1 MDNFDNFFG
10 SLFLEKDENQYV
22 STSTPEVLQLTS
34 CLTGSENEISVKDS
48 NDLASTNLNLDIS
61 EIGNDLVSIFY
72 DLNLENENTNNT
84 IITTATTEQPN
95 TEEYIL
101 GSKTAK
107 KIIKSKVVYSSDI
120 VENTEYKIQI
130 TENTESRLLYIE
142 DSESDLDD
150 TSEEISSDEDL
161 DNNNTLE
168 VPDRNFSHLN
178 HEIQN
183 ENYDNNFIN
192 DDDNVDPLDVIENN
206 NNNNHIAEIV
216 LDLRDLIINIDYDWD
231 ELDMILSDEDLD
243 VDEDYNNNSL

>member
-22 STSTPEVLQLTS
+22 STSTPELLQLTS

-61 EIGNDLVSIFY
+61 EIGNDLVSIFN

-95 TEEYIL
+95 TEENIL
-101 GSKTAK
+101 GPKTAK
-107 KIIKSKVVYSSDI
+107 KMIKSKVVYSSDI
-120 VENTEYKIQI
+120 AENTEYKIQI
-130 TENTESRLLYIE
+130 TENFE

-168 VPDRNFSHLN
+168 VTDRNFSHLN

>member
-22 STSTPEVLQLTS
+22 STSTPELLQLTS

-130 TENTESRLLYIE
+130 TENTESRLLYFE
-142 DSESDLDD
+142 DSESDLDY
-150 TSEEISSDEDL
+150 TSEEIPSDEDL

-168 VPDRNFSHLN
+168 VTDRNFSHLN

-183 ENYDNNFIN
+183 ENYDNNFIPITHTKKPN
-192 DDDNVDPLDVIENN
+192 LNCSVKSFKNCLGK
-206 NNNNHIAEIV
+206 
-216 LDLRDLIINIDYDWD
+216 
-231 ELDMILSDEDLD
+231 
-243 VDEDYNNNSL
+243 